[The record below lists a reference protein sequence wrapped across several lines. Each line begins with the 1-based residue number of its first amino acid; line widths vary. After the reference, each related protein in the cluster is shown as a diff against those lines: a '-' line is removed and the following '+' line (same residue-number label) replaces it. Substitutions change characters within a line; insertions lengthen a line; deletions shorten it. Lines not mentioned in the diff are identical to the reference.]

1 MFKKIA
7 IFICITFTAFIL
19 SSCKG
24 EKGKAFIG
32 HWYQVDKI
40 EYPADINIIYE
51 DGVFHIDENSASI
64 GVTSMEYS
72 ITKREAKADSDTVL
86 TGQNFSMR
94 LENEKLQYNGHTY
107 VKK

>member
-1 MFKKIA
+1 MILKKIV
-7 IFICITFTAFIL
+7 ILLCIAFAL
-19 SSCKG
+19 SACKG
-24 EKGKAFIG
+24 EQGKAFIG
-32 HWYQVDKI
+32 HWYQVDKAK
-40 EYPADINIIYE
+40 YPADINITYD

-72 ITKREAKADSDTVL
+72 ITKREAKAESDTVL
-86 TGQNFSMR
+86 AGQNFSMR